1 MPIIQYSNKPKDILS
16 SITYYDCHYR
26 PQRHVKESERYNRK
40 QEEGQNVDYP
50 IHRQQRQQVLGSH
63 KVNCGARIE
72 CKVFIYENENIL
84 TSNEMEKFLKMSQLR
99 KDIKGG
105 KEVCT
110 RKHIYIK
117 MPREGA
123 HSNHPI

>member
-1 MPIIQYSNKPKDILS
+1 M
-16 SITYYDCHYR
+16 
-26 PQRHVKESERYNRK
+26 KEKKRYNRK
-40 QEEGQNVDYP
+40 QEEGQNVDHP
-50 IHRQQRQQVLGSH
+50 IHRQQRQQVLGSQ
-63 KVNCGARIE
+63 KVNFGTHVE
-72 CKVFIYENENIL
+72 CKEVFIYENENIL
-84 TSNEMEKFLKMSQLR
+84 SSNEMEKFLKILQLR

-123 HSNHPI
+123 HSNHPIKSVSSLFHHI